1 MMNAYPLIVGKN
13 MKKMTI
19 FLNLLK
25 STFFKEKQIQTWKFS
40 EVVIRRVVLWNWVEK
55 LPIQLF
61 KSKSVY
67 IFMIGIK

>member
-25 STFFKEKQIQTWKFS
+25 STFFKEKQIQT
-40 EVVIRRVVLWNWVEK
+40 
-55 LPIQLF
+55 
-61 KSKSVY
+61 
-67 IFMIGIK
+67 